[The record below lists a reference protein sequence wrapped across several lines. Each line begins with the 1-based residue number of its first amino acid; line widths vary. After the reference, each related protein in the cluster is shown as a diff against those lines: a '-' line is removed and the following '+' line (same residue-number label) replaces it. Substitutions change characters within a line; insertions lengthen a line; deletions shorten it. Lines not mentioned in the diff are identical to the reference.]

1 MHSSVAGRACAK
13 AAALLLPAGRAF
25 ARANLRAARVAEDSE
40 GSSLVGQ
47 KHCTGIHL
55 GELPRIGGCGARLIM
70 ACLVGPMAVCQHCSS
85 ASACVKQRGMFL
97 VCLHCL
103 LLVLPFIVFE
113 ARISSSTLGL
123 ARN

>member
-70 ACLVGPMAVCQHCSS
+70 ARLPMMHALLDPWPC
-85 ASACVKQRGMFL
+85 ANTAAPLQR
-97 VCLHCL
+97 V
-103 LLVLPFIVFE
+103 
-113 ARISSSTLGL
+113 
-123 ARN
+123 